1 MGRIS
6 LEGWRSGARRA
17 LKPTE
22 ARPLRA
28 AFSPKGGRLTAG
40 EVRVKRSVSH
50 VGQIRQRSTTVDHDP
65 DPNLPLGDVV
75 LEIYYRV
82 DLVLPLGDVSLEIY
96 W

>member
-1 MGRIS
+1 M
-6 LEGWRSGARRA
+6 
-17 LKPTE
+17 
-22 ARPLRA
+22 
-28 AFSPKGGRLTAG
+28 
-40 EVRVKRSVSH
+40 KRSVSH